1 MPGEVYV
8 RMHDSL
14 ARELIP
20 LLARRKGVQEGDV
33 NAVKEPFLDAT
44 DQLWITGIVE
54 FMAWFVRQKV
64 GKMKGPLLKEGRPMR
79 RLAWAALGTVVF
91 VWCLMAHVKTAGS
104 APTAAGARDEILR
117 LEEERNRAILT
128 GDFAA
133 LDRMTSDDYT
143 FITLRGE
150 LRTKSE
156 IVKGFKSGSFKY
168 ESRQI
173 SDLNVRLY
181 GTTAVV
187 TGRSTQ
193 KGTED
198 GKDYSGDYR
207 FTRVY
212 VQQGGRWVTVALQTT
227 IVQ

>member
-1 MPGEVYV
+1 
-8 RMHDSL
+8 
-14 ARELIP
+14 
-20 LLARRKGVQEGDV
+20 
-33 NAVKEPFLDAT
+33 
-44 DQLWITGIVE
+44 
-54 FMAWFVRQKV
+54 
-64 GKMKGPLLKEGRPMR
+64 MKRFALV
-79 RLAWAALGTVVF
+79 ALGTVVF
-91 VWCLMAHVKTAGS
+91 VWCLMAQVKKADS
-104 APTAAGARDEILR
+104 APKAAAAREEILR
-117 LEEERNRAILT
+117 LEEERNRAILN
-128 GDFAA
+128 GDFAT

-168 ESRQI
+168 ASRQI

-193 KGTED
+193 QGTED

-212 VQQGGRWVTVALQTT
+212 VQRAGRWVTVALQTT